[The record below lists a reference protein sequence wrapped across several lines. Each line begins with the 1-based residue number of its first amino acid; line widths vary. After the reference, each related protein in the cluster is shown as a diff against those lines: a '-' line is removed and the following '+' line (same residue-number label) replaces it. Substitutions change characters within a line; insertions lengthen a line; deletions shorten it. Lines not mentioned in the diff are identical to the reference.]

1 MAKQEYQRR
10 TRALRFGQLVLLSV
24 ALINTSLCLA
34 ELASEAH
41 DLGKP
46 VASEPVQRTL
56 LLYLGEFDP
65 EADPVELSQI
75 DSALEDEIAIKTEA
89 KTAAEGIKNAANEP
103 KN

>member
-1 MAKQEYQRR
+1 M
-10 TRALRFGQLVLLSV
+10 LLGV

-34 ELASEAH
+34 ELASEVH

-46 VASEPVQRTL
+46 VAPEPVQPAL

-65 EADPVELSQI
+65 DADPVELSQT
-75 DSALEDEIAIKTEA
+75 DRALEDEIAIKTEA
-89 KTAAEGIKNAANEP
+89 KTAAEGSKNAANDP